1 MADDREKQEGGG
13 RTGVSKTALLLGA
26 AGLFLFI
33 VGVKRKHR
41 LDEEREPG
49 GADPS
54 ALKPGAGR
62 SGPAKPSGNRA
73 RDQLSP
79 RR

>member
-1 MADDREKQEGGG
+1 MQNDRETQERGKK
-13 RTGVSKTALLLGA
+13 GVSNTALLLGA

-33 VGVKRKHR
+33 LGVKRKYR
-41 LDEEREPG
+41 LDEEREIDAP
-49 GADPS
+49 DPA

-62 SGPAKPSGNRA
+62 SGPAKASGNRA